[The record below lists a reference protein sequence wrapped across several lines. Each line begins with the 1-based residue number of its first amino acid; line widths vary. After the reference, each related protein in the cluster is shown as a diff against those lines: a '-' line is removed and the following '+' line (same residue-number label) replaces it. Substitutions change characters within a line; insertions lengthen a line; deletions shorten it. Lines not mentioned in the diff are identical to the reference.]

1 MTAVSYNAEEKRAW
15 NSLRKF
21 VVIQVK
27 TKKKLGG
34 TEMFRRVSISVIL
47 CLFTLQVG
55 VAQQPGE
62 ISYHD
67 QSVFPSG
74 KKGERI
80 QALIDTVNANDPDRV
95 RQFVQEHFTEKF
107 RNFAPIDQ
115 HIDVFLGFFR
125 ETGGI
130 DFHSIRTYV
139 PERKRETI
147 VILKD
152 RLLESWMALT
162 VRFDEKNDF
171 LINGASFN
179 TACTPSNVKESKITE
194 KQLLQEVKDM
204 MQRLTKA
211 DVFSGTLLI
220 AKGDKVLLS
229 FVGGE
234 ASKRFHVPN
243 NMDTKF
249 NLGSM
254 NKMFTATSIMQLV
267 EKDLLALDDPI
278 SKYVDES
285 WLPKDVTSKI
295 TIHHLLTHTSGLGS
309 YFNET
314 YMKGSRDLFRNV
326 DDFKPLVQGEKL
338 AFEPGSR
345 FRYSNTGML
354 LLGVVIESV
363 TGESY
368 FDYVRKNIYEPAGMK
383 NSDSYEMDYPVEN
396 LAIGYSPER
405 KSPYGWQNNLY
416 KHVIKGGPAGGGF
429 STVGDL
435 HRFALAIQSGKLVS
449 KESLNKLWKDHT
461 GENYGYGFR
470 LSEGP
475 YGTVVGHSGGF
486 DGINGSLAIFLDMG
500 YIVAVLSNYD
510 RGASPVARK
519 IEDLL
524 SRIE

>member
-1 MTAVSYNAEEKRAW
+1 MY
-15 NSLRKF
+15 RK
-21 VVIQVK
+21 
-27 TKKKLGG
+27 
-34 TEMFRRVSISVIL
+34 VSIVIIL
-47 CLFTLQVG
+47 SLLILQG
-55 VAQQPGE
+55 ASAQQPGE

-67 QSVFPSG
+67 ESVFPSG
-74 KKGERI
+74 KMGERI
-80 QALIDTVNANDPDRV
+80 QALIDTVNANDPNRV
-95 RQFVQEHFTEKF
+95 RHFVQEHFTEKF
-107 RNFAPIDQ
+107 RDFAPMEQ

-139 PERKRETI
+139 PERKGETV

-152 RLLESWMALT
+152 RLLDNWMAL
-162 VRFDEKNDF
+162 VIRFDEKNDF
-171 LINGASFN
+171 LISGASFN
-179 TACTPSNVKESKITE
+179 TARTPSNVKESNITE
-194 KQLLQEVKDM
+194 EQLIQEVKDM

-220 AKGDKVLLS
+220 AKGDKVQMT

-267 EKDLLALDDPI
+267 EKGLLALDDPI

-285 WLPKDVTSKI
+285 WLPEEITSKI

-314 YMKGSRDLFRNV
+314 YMKGSRELFRYV
-326 DDFKPLVQGEKL
+326 EDFKPLVKGEKP
-338 AFEPGSR
+338 AFEPGER

-363 TGESY
+363 TGQSY

-383 NSDSYEMDYPVEN
+383 DTDSFEMDYPVEN
-396 LAIGYSPER
+396 LAIGYSPAPNR
-405 KSPYGWQNNLY
+405 PYGWKNNLY
-416 KHVIKGGPAGGGF
+416 EHVIKGGPAGGGF

-435 HRFALAIQSGKLVS
+435 HRFGLALLSGKLVS
-449 KESLNKLWKDHT
+449 KESMEKMWTDHA

-470 LSEGP
+470 ISEGSF
-475 YGTVVGHSGGF
+475 GRAVGHSGGF
-486 DGINGSLAIFLDMG
+486 SGINGNLSLFLDKG
-500 YIVAVLSNYD
+500 YIAAVLSNYS

-519 IEDLL
+519 IEDLIA
-524 SRIE
+524 RIE

>member
-1 MTAVSYNAEEKRAW
+1 M
-15 NSLRKF
+15 L
-21 VVIQVK
+21 
-27 TKKKLGG
+27 KK
-34 TEMFRRVSISVIL
+34 VSIHIIL
-47 CLFTLQVG
+47 CLLILQAAA
-55 VAQQPGE
+55 AQQSGE

-67 QSVFPSG
+67 ESVFPSG

-80 QALIDTVNANDPDRV
+80 QALIDTVNSNDPDRV

-107 RNFAPIDQ
+107 RSFAPLDQ

-139 PERKRETI
+139 PERKGETI

-152 RLLESWMALT
+152 RLLDNWVAL
-162 VRFDEKNDF
+162 VIRFDEKNDF
-171 LINGASFN
+171 LISGASF
-179 TACTPSNVKESKITE
+179 AAARTPSNVKESNITE
-194 KQLLQEVKDM
+194 KQLLQDVKAM

-220 AKGDKVLLS
+220 AKEDKVLMT
-229 FVGGE
+229 FVSGE

-243 NMDTKF
+243 KIDTKL

-267 EKDLLALDDPI
+267 EKELLALDDPI

-285 WLPKDVTSKI
+285 WLPEEITSKI
-295 TIHHLLTHTSGLGS
+295 TVHHLLTHTSGLGS

-314 YMKGSRDLFRNV
+314 YMKGSRALFRNV
-326 DDFKPLVQGEKL
+326 EDFKPLVQGEKP
-338 AFEPGSR
+338 AFEPGER

-363 TGESY
+363 TGQSY
-368 FDYVRKNIYEPAGMK
+368 FDYIRENIYEPAGMK

-396 LAIGYSPER
+396 LAIGYSPDR
-405 KSPYGWQNNLY
+405 SSPYGWQNNLY

-429 STVGDL
+429 STVNDL
-435 HRFALAIQSGKLVS
+435 HGFALALLSGKLVS
-449 KESLNKLWKDHT
+449 KESLNKLWTDYS
-461 GENYGYGFR
+461 GENYGYGFTVA
-470 LSEGP
+470 EGP
-475 YGTVVGHSGGF
+475 YGKVVGHSGGF
-486 DGINGSLAIFLDMG
+486 DGINGNLSIFLDRG

-510 RGASPVARK
+510 RGASPAARK
-519 IEDLL
+519 IEDLIA
-524 SRIE
+524 RIK